1 MKNKRT
7 QTVAVLLC
15 AIGIVIVILL
25 LIAFVGKGKDKK
37 VKVGFIMSGSCE
49 ETGWNGIHYN
59 GMKNA
64 CDALGVKLLVKENVK
79 EFNGECKTA
88 IRELVKE
95 GAELI
100 ILSSYNYSEEV
111 KDEIKKYPKVAFYA
125 NSSEYHD
132 VNMTSYF
139 SRMYQARY
147 LAGIVAGMQ
156 TETGKIGYVAAMSNN
171 EVNRGISAFTLGVKK
186 VNPAA
191 EVIVAWSG
199 DWDKEDEEKRLTE
212 VLVKEEGADVMTYH
226 QNQPNV
232 VEMAEQ
238 LGAYSIG
245 YHEAL
250 TGQTENY
257 LMSVVCDWEMVYKEL
272 VKSYLTGK
280 ANEKENYWIGMEV
293 EAVGLSEY
301 SELISGEIRQRVKT
315 EKREI
320 IAGKDVFSGI
330 IYDTDGVLR
339 CGEKE
344 MISDEVLL
352 EQFDW
357 FVEGVRFYE
366 E

>member
-1 MKNKRT
+1 MKSKIKRGWGILLS
-7 QTVAVLLC
+7 AVVVIIL
-15 AIGIVIVILL
+15 IVL
-25 LIAFVGKGKDKK
+25 LIALVGREKESES
-37 VKVGFIMSGSCE
+37 KVGFIMSGACD
-49 ETGWNGIHYN
+49 ETGWNGMHYS
-59 GMKNA
+59 GMKRA
-64 CDALGVKLLVKENVK
+64 CDALGVELYVKENVK

-88 IRELVKE
+88 IKELAEE
-95 GAELI
+95 GVGLI

-111 KDEIKKYPKVAFYA
+111 KEEVKKYPEIVFYA

-132 VNMTSYF
+132 INMTSYF

-156 TETGKIGYVAAMSNN
+156 TESGKIGYVAAMSNN
-171 EVNRGISAFTLGVKK
+171 EVNRGISAFTLGVRK
-186 VNPAA
+186 VNPTA

-199 DWDKEDEEKRLTE
+199 DWDKQETEIRLAE
-212 VLVKEEGADVMTYH
+212 VLVKEAGADVLTYH

-232 VEMAEQ
+232 VYVAEQ
-238 LGAYSIG
+238 LGVRSIG

-250 TGQTENY
+250 TGQSENY

-272 VKSYLTGK
+272 VKSYLNGK

-301 SELISGEIRQRVKT
+301 SELISGEIRQRVRS
-315 EKREI
+315 EKKEI
-320 IAGKDVFSGI
+320 ISGKDVFSGV
-330 IYDTDGVLR
+330 IYDTEGVLR

-344 MISDEVLL
+344 MISDEMLL
-352 EQFDW
+352 ERFDW
-357 FVEGVRFYE
+357 FVEGVSFYE